1 MPGLSWSEH
10 VAKSDSGGLGDIHS
24 RFDGMKGA
32 SCLMPINMASG
43 FTQLDITEEDQLKT
57 ASRDA
62 HGTLWELNRCGF
74 GLNALHAGFAA
85 FVGGA
90 LRSLEGNGV

>member
-1 MPGLSWSEH
+1 
-10 VAKSDSGGLGDIHS
+10 
-24 RFDGMKGA
+24 
-32 SCLMPINMASG
+32 MPINLAWG
-43 FTQLDITEEDQLKT
+43 FTQLDTTEEDQLKI